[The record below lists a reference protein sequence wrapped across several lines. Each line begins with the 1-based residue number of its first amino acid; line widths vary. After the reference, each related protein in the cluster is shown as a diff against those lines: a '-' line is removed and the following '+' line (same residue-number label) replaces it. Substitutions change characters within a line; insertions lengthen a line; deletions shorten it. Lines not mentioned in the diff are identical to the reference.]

1 MPTTAQLRQ
10 AMERYAAVVSSKDAE
25 AYAALFTPD
34 AVQMDPY
41 PSGLHT
47 GRDEIKAFIQSG
59 FDGCETMTFAVE
71 EVHPVAD
78 KAAIRFQIT
87 LTLEGGGTMYI
98 RGVEIFTVTEEGL
111 IRRGGGLL
119 GRRGRDLRLIS
130 RRRVGRSRRSG
141 SADPGRRPDPVTW
154 TWMA

>member
-1 MPTTAQLRQ
+1 VPTTTQLRD
-10 AMERYAAVVSSKDAE
+10 AMARYAAVVTSKDAE

-47 GRDEIKAFIQSG
+47 GRDEIKAFIESG
-59 FDGCETMTFAVE
+59 FDGCDTMTFAIE

-87 LTLEGGGTMYI
+87 LTMAGGGTMTI
-98 RGVEIFTVTEEGL
+98 RGVEVFTVTDEGL
-111 IRRGGGLL
+111 ISAVEAYWGEE
-119 GRRGRDLRLIS
+119 DLTF
-130 RRRVGRSRRSG
+130 
-141 SADPGRRPDPVTW
+141 A
-154 TWMA
+154 

>member
-1 MPTTAQLRQ
+1 VPTTAQLRE
-10 AMERYAAVVSSKDAE
+10 AMARYAAVVTSKDAE

-47 GRDEIKAFIQSG
+47 GRDEIRAFIQSG
-59 FDGCETMTFAVE
+59 FDGCETMTFTVE

-87 LTLEGGGTMYI
+87 LTLDGGATMYI
-98 RGVEIFTVTEEGL
+98 RGVEIFTVTDDGL
-111 IRRGGGLL
+111 I
-119 GRRGRDLRLIS
+119 
-130 RRRVGRSRRSG
+130 SG
-141 SADPGRRPDPVTW
+141 VEAYWGEEDVTF
-154 TWMA
+154 A